1 MRDKWNFF
9 TALAQHLGEED
20 EIYDN
25 ATDWNLNTMK
35 NNKLK
40 IGL

>member
-1 MRDKWNFF
+1 MRDKWNFLYHPRV
-9 TALAQHLGEED
+9 TSGEKD
-20 EIYDN
+20 EINYDTADRN
-25 ATDWNLNTMK
+25 INTMR